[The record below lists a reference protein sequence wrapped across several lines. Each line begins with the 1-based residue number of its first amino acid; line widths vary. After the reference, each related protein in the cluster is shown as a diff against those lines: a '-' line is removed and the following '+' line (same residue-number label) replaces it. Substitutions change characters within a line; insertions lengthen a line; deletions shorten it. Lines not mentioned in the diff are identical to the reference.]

1 VVYLVVFS
9 QANDNWVA
17 AQYCTMPMLKKE
29 KERNEMKRRN
39 KNMFVFF
46 SIELSSCSM
55 LFSQIKF

>member
-1 VVYLVVFS
+1 
-9 QANDNWVA
+9 
-17 AQYCTMPMLKKE
+17 MPMLKKE